1 MAEKATVFQGVQFGI
16 ETTPGQEVDATKQF
30 GAVSF
35 TPVFHHEGEGFVPLF
50 SKYPTLV
57 VPGKDW
63 TEFTIDGRLT
73 YNEIVYLLSSLFY
86 PPGTVAL
93 ESLATKT
100 YVWTFGSNQTTAD
113 AGKTFTVEQGDATSA
128 WQALGVRVGGLE
140 ITVSRTEASLS
151 GSGLGGPID
160 TEGVTLTANPVQIVP
175 QVILPQAFALK
186 VADTQADLATATALT
201 RAFSL
206 TWSLTDKIAQA
217 FPIGTDIAT
226 TEAPPTYESKLQL
239 ATDTV
244 GLAFMSK
251 MRSATKQW
259 FELSA
264 TGPAIETGHYY
275 KFDLVWPAIP
285 REVSGPDDKDSI
297 MVAEYTLQN
306 VYDADLEGPFV
317 LTINNELSAL

>member
-16 ETTPGQEVDATKQF
+16 ETTPGTEADADKQF
-30 GAVSF
+30 GAVSL
-35 TPVFHHEGEGFVPLF
+35 TPVFHHEGEGFTPMF

-86 PPGTVAL
+86 PPTSIPKEEG
-93 ESLATKT
+93 ATST

-113 AGKTFTVEQGDATSA
+113 AGVTFTVEQGDATSA
-128 WQALGVRVGGLE
+128 WQSLGVRIGGLE

-151 GSGLGGPID
+151 GGGLGGPIA
-160 TEGVTLTANPVQIVP
+160 TGITMTASPTQIVP
-175 QVILPQAFALK
+175 QVILPQAFSLK
-186 VADTQADLATATALT
+186 VADSQSGLASASALT
-201 RAFSL
+201 RAFNL
-206 TWSLTDKIAQA
+206 VWTLTDKIAQA
-217 FPIGTDIAT
+217 FPIGSDIAT
-226 TEAPPTYESKLQL
+226 TEAPPTYEAKLQL

-244 GLAFMSK
+244 GLGFMAA
-251 MRSATKQW
+251 MRGGTKKW

-297 MVAEYTLQN
+297 MVVEYTLQN
-306 VYDADLEGPFV
+306 VYDADLGGPFA